1 MIKATFKEKDGV
13 FKMKIDGHSG
23 FASKGNDIVCSAASI
38 LACTV
43 GQIVDQAWIN
53 GSLQDKP
60 KIRLREGKG
69 YIACK
74 PTEDGYLHVREA
86 YKFAEVGFILLAYN
100 YPQNVDVIMFGMEDK
115 TNERNRA

>member
-1 MIKATFKEKDGV
+1 MIKATFKEENGV

-23 FASKGNDIVCSAASI
+23 FATKGNDIICSAASI
-38 LACTV
+38 LTYTV
-43 GQIVDQAWIN
+43 EQIVKQSWHN
-53 GSLQDKP
+53 GKLCDKP

-86 YKFAEVGFILLAYN
+86 YKFAETGFILLAYN
-100 YPQNVDVIMFGMEDK
+100 YPQNVDVTMFGED
-115 TNERNRA
+115 TNERIKT

>member
-1 MIKATFKEKDGV
+1 MIKATFNEKNGV

-23 FASKGNDIVCSAASI
+23 FAQKGNDIVCSAASI
-38 LACTV
+38 LTCSV
-43 GQIVDQAWIN
+43 GQIVEQAWN
-53 GSLQDKP
+53 NEQLQDKP

-74 PTEDGYLHVREA
+74 PTADGYSHIREA

-100 YPQNVDVIMFGMEDK
+100 YPQNVDVTMFGQDESPRK
-115 TNERNRA
+115 